1 MPQSTNTLLP
11 LLAASRHQWPG
22 EARYHLLRA
31 CHGAVL
37 ESSLSR
43 FAAGPA
49 TTPLQLAEWR
59 HELGDHCRIHGEGWQ
74 MLQQWRGTLGQPHS
88 LGRCPD
94 EQHVRLYRDGRP
106 RIYNLLLIE
115 ATAASATASAHYW
128 LLAFTDAEQGNGYF
142 QLEAGCIRIMID
154 LAGSHTAAGCQLR
167 LPGLLLLS
175 GSDSSQLLARAASYL
190 PAPPATLKQLTG
202 WCSWYHYYAAIPA
215 AALRENLT
223 QLQQWP
229 GLDYLLIDD
238 GYQRTMGD
246 WLSPATTF
254 DGELAA
260 LCHEIRAAGK
270 IPALWLAPLIASP
283 DSQLLAQYPDWFVK
297 DEHGQPLA
305 SDRISDG
312 GWRLGPWYMLDG
324 SHPQVC
330 EHLQQLFAVLRHT
343 FGIGLFKL
351 DALLW
356 GALPGGYRHR
366 PQLGDNGSYRAAI
379 AAIRRGAG
387 GAPLLGCNAPLWPS
401 LGLFE
406 AMRVGDDVERSD
418 QRFAALADELQGRMW
433 MQQRLWLADP
443 DCLLLQD
450 AAGQHASAGAYRLHL
465 ASSAAIGGAVL
476 SGDRLSLLGAH
487 ERQRLALLLQ
497 LQQGQQGAL
506 SPLDQQRQLGWPAA
520 DGSGALV
527 HCHWRSAAHSGDW
540 RLPLPEGRWHYHE
553 RLRELQGEA
562 EGELLLKAEA
572 LDGAVLQLTPR

>member
-1 MPQSTNTLLP
+1 MPHRATALLP
-11 LLAASRHQWPG
+11 LLAASTHHLPG
-22 EARYHLLRA
+22 EASYHLLRA
-31 CHGAVL
+31 SNGDLL
-37 ESSLSR
+37 ESSLTR
-43 FAAGPA
+43 FVNSPA
-49 TTPLQLAEWR
+49 CAPLQLAEWR
-59 HELGDHCRIHGEGWQ
+59 HELDDNCRIHGEGWQ
-74 MLQQWRGTLGQPHS
+74 MLQQWRGTLGHPRS

-94 EQHVRLYRDGRP
+94 AQHVRLHQDQRP

-115 ATAASATASAHYW
+115 ASADHYW

-142 QLEAGCIRIMID
+142 QLDTGCIRIMVD
-154 LAGSHTAAGCQLR
+154 LAGAHAAPGCQLQ

-175 GSDSSQLLARAASYL
+175 GPDSDQLLASAANYL
-190 PAPPATLKQLTG
+190 PAPAATMSHLSG

-215 AALRENLT
+215 TALRENLAAM
-223 QLQQWP
+223 QQWP
-229 GLDYLLIDD
+229 QLDYLLIDD

-246 WLSPATTF
+246 WLSPAPGF
-254 DGELAA
+254 DGELAN
-260 LCHEIRAAGK
+260 LCREIHSAGK

-283 DSQLLAQYPDWFVK
+283 DSQLLAHYPDWFVK
-297 DEHGQPLA
+297 DAQGQPLA

-330 EHLQQLFAVLRHT
+330 QHLEQLFAVLRHT

-356 GALPGGYRHR
+356 GALPGGQRHR

-418 QRFAALADELQGRMW
+418 SRFTALADELQGRMW

-465 ASSAAIGGAVL
+465 ATTAAMGGALL
-476 SGDRLSLLGAH
+476 SGDRLNQLGTC
-487 ERQRLALLLQ
+487 ERQHLALLLQ
-497 LQQGQQGAL
+497 LQQGQRSAL
-506 SPLDQQRQLGWPAA
+506 SPLCQQRQVNWRSEMSSNQRLQFHWRVGAD
-520 DGSGALV
+520 DGS
-527 HCHWRSAAHSGDW
+527 W
-540 RLPLPEGRWHYHE
+540 RLPLPAGLWHYHE
-553 RLRELQGEA
+553 RLRDLQGLA
-562 EGELLLKAEA
+562 AGELLLAAET
-572 LDGAVLQLTPR
+572 LDGAVLELTAATSAKP